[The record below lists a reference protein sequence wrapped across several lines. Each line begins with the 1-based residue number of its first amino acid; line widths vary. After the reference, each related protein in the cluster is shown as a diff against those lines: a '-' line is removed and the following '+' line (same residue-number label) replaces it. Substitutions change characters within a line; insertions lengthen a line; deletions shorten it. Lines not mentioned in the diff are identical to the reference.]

1 MRFLPVNTRSVM
13 VELPDLEQTL
23 ALLAALQAEP
33 LAGIEELIPAARTLL
48 VHFCPYTTSAPE
60 LALAIAHRELT
71 AAALQSGPEIIVPV
85 RYCGEDLPE
94 VAEHLG
100 LSVAETIR
108 RHTEHVWQ
116 VAFTGFAPGFAY
128 MVSQAGIHVP
138 RRSTP
143 RTRIP
148 PGAVALAG
156 EFSGIYP
163 RESPGGWQLIGE
175 TPLKMWDLQ
184 RETPALLTPGARV
197 RFVDEAR
204 QSTCVSVA
212 LKPDALCEE
221 EPVQAPAMTV
231 IAPGLLTLFQDDGR
245 AGQAALGVSPSGAMD
260 SAALHRA
267 NRIVGN
273 APASACL
280 EITCGGLRAR
290 VHQQLVVAVTGAPC
304 LLEICNANGQRIS
317 AESEQPVALEPG
329 DEISLRAGQHGVR
342 SYLALRGGF
351 VTKPVLGSSAFD
363 TLAQLGPAPL
373 KAGDKL
379 YAAANPAQA
388 VQPGEKS
395 APWLP
400 GEGDVVTL
408 DVVPG
413 PRTDWF
419 DAQALTLLASQPWR
433 VTPQSNRIGLRL
445 SGEQPLVRS
454 LSAELPSEGTC
465 TGAIQVP
472 ASGQPVLFLKDRP
485 LTGGYPV
492 IGAVADYHLDLAGQ
506 IPPGAVIRFRIL
518 APFGEITC

>member
-1 MRFLPVNTRSVM
+1 MRFLPVNTRSFM
-13 VELPDLEQTL
+13 VELPGLEHTL
-23 ALLAALQAEP
+23 ALLASLKAEP

-48 VHFCPYTTSAPE
+48 VHFCPHTATAQT
-60 LALAIAHRELT
+60 LASAIARRELSAT
-71 AAALQSGPEIIVPV
+71 AIQSGPEIVVPV
-85 RYCGEDLPE
+85 RYNGEDLPQ

-100 LSVAETIR
+100 ISVAETIR
-108 RHTEHVWQ
+108 RHTEHLWQ

-128 MVSQAGIHVP
+128 MVSQADMHVP

-148 PGAVALAG
+148 AGAVALAG

-184 RETPALLTPGARV
+184 RDPPALLTPGARV
-197 RFVDEAR
+197 RFVDEAKKGITVGAVPVR
-204 QSTCVSVA
+204 DAQRTTQPVREPA
-212 LKPDALCEE
+212 L
-221 EPVQAPAMTV
+221 TV
-231 IAPGLLTLFQDDGR
+231 ITPGLLTLFQDDGR

-273 APASACL
+273 PPASACL
-280 EITCGGLRAR
+280 EITRGGLRAR
-290 VHQQLVVAVTGAPC
+290 VHQRLVIAVTGAPC
-304 LLEICNANGQRIS
+304 MLDISSANGQRFTTG
-317 AESEQPVALEPG
+317 SERPVALEPG
-329 DEISLRAGQHGVR
+329 DEISLRATPHGVR

-351 VTKPVLGSSAFD
+351 VTEPVLGSCAFD
-363 TLAQLGPAPL
+363 TLAQVGPAPL
-373 KAGDKL
+373 KAGDVL
-379 YAAANPAQA
+379 YAGANSTQA
-388 VQPGEKS
+388 VLIDEEG
-395 APWLP
+395 APALP
-400 GEGDVVTL
+400 KEGDVVTI
-408 DVVPG
+408 DVIPG

-419 DAQALTLLASQPWR
+419 SAEALALLTSQPWC

-445 SGEQPLVRS
+445 SGEHPLARRITD
-454 LSAELPSEGTC
+454 ELPSEGTC

-492 IGAVADYHLDLAGQ
+492 IAAVADYHLDLAGQ
-506 IPPGAVIRFRIL
+506 IPPGAVIRFRAL
-518 APFGEITC
+518 GQFCEIAC